1 MLKAMLASALAL
13 VTVGFLSL
21 STVETQASEWRSG
34 GQGVQITEVNIYRI
48 KSALHLTPEQMHYW
62 APVEAALLRIA
73 NEQAQDES
81 AGFVRRMS
89 RRVVSIALTAAAVQ
103 RLAASAVPLIRVLDD
118 EQKRNAVSMAQEMGL
133 GPVVA
138 ALN

>member
-1 MLKAMLASALAL
+1 MMKAMLAGALAL
-13 VTVGFLSL
+13 VMVGFLSL

-34 GQGVQITEVNIYRI
+34 GQAAPITQVNIYRI
-48 KSALHLTPEQMHYW
+48 KSALHLTPMQMHYW
-62 APVEAALLRIA
+62 APVESALLRIA

-81 AGFVRRMS
+81 AGFMRRMS

-103 RLAASAVPLIRVLDD
+103 RLAASAVPLIRSLDD
-118 EQKRNAVSMAQEMGL
+118 EQKRTAMSLADEMGL